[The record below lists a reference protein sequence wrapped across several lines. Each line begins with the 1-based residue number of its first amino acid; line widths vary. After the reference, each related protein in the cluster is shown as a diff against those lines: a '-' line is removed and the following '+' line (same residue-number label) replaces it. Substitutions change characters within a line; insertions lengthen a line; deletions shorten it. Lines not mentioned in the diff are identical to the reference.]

1 MLEIENSHGTVP
13 LMMSHQKVVTVV
25 KMYPM
30 FTLSVPK
37 TPGVFESPESSDCRE
52 NVSNVHCICPKK
64 PWSS

>member
-30 FTLSVPK
+30 FTVSVPK
-37 TPGVFESPESSDCRE
+37 NPGVLKSIDF
-52 NVSNVHCICPKK
+52 
-64 PWSS
+64 